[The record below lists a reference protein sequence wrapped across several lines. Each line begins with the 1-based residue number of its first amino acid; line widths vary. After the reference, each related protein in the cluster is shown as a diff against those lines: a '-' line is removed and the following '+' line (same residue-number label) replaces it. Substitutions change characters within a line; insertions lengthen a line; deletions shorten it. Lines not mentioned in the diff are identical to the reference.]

1 MFMESI
7 FAQVHDLL
15 PSLVVVRNK
24 VLWAIVAVHAIMQLL
39 IVASFQPSLE
49 PAHCKNYMVKM
60 TTIAVSGSIEQVGN
74 MIRGILKH
82 N

>member
-15 PSLVVVRNK
+15 HSLVVVRNK
-24 VLWAIVAVHAIMQLL
+24 VLWDIVAVHAIMQLL

-49 PAHCKNYMVKM
+49 PAYCKNYMVKM
-60 TTIAVSGSIEQVGN
+60 TTIAWLQFQGPLNRLAI
-74 MIRGILKH
+74 
-82 N
+82 